1 MCWNTSYLSN
11 FMINPKPISYQWWN
25 EYHLFFFDIPTYFK
39 NSSVFY
45 YRWNRLQFWLP
56 TWLKIDR
63 IFRWKWVSIHLS
75 INILP
80 YLSKAYEY
88 YGIHNVIDWKCM
100 LIFYGYEPHPSLYF
114 NHPYI
119 SYILKFVKTIWKI
132 PKMLSIISWLWFTT
146 NVIKTW

>member
-39 NSSVFY
+39 NSSAFY

-100 LIFYGYEPHPSLYF
+100 QMFLWIWTPSILIFHPSLNLSKRYEKF
-114 NHPYI
+114 QRCYPLFHDFGFLQM
-119 SYILKFVKTIWKI
+119 SLKLV
-132 PKMLSIISWLWFTT
+132 
-146 NVIKTW
+146 N